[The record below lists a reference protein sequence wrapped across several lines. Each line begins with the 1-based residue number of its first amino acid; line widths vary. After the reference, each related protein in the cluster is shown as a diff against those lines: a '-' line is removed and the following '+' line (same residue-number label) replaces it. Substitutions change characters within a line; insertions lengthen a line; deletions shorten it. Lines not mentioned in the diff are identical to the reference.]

1 LNEEGITAWMLTG
14 AYHVPSPTITGSVE
28 KDVALIDR
36 VIGVKCAVS
45 DHRSAAPSGNQLASM
60 AAESRVGGLLGGKPG
75 VSVFHMG
82 SSKKGLQPLY
92 DILENSDVPI
102 GKLLPTHVN
111 RSESL
116 FEQALAFALKGG
128 VIDITT
134 SIPDPVAPA
143 EGIARAV
150 KAGVPLSRVT
160 LSSDGNGSQPLF
172 DAAGNLTGI
181 GVAGFESLLETL
193 QTLVNHYGFSL
204 ANALRP
210 LTTSVAAFLS
220 LDGKGEIRPGN
231 DADLLV
237 FSADLRIEQ
246 VYARG
251 KRMVNEGK
259 ACVKGTF
266 EPA

>member
-1 LNEEGITAWMLTG
+1 
-14 AYHVPSPTITGSVE
+14 
-28 KDVALIDR
+28 
-36 VIGVKCAVS
+36 
-45 DHRSAAPSGNQLASM
+45 
-60 AAESRVGGLLGGKPG
+60 
-75 VSVFHMG
+75 
-82 SSKKGLQPLY
+82 
-92 DILENSDVPI
+92 
-102 GKLLPTHVN
+102 
-111 RSESL
+111 
-116 FEQALAFALKGG
+116 G

-204 ANALRP
+204 TDALRP

>member
-1 LNEEGITAWMLTG
+1 M
-14 AYHVPSPTITGSVE
+14 
-28 KDVALIDR
+28 
-36 VIGVKCAVS
+36 
-45 DHRSAAPSGNQLASM
+45 
-60 AAESRVGGLLGGKPG
+60 
-75 VSVFHMG
+75 
-82 SSKKGLQPLY
+82 
-92 DILENSDVPI
+92 
-102 GKLLPTHVN
+102 
-111 RSESL
+111 
-116 FEQALAFALKGG
+116 
-128 VIDITT
+128 
-134 SIPDPVAPA
+134 
-143 EGIARAV
+143 
-150 KAGVPLSRVT
+150 T

-204 ANALRP
+204 TDALRP

-259 ACVKGTF
+259 ACVKV
-266 EPA
+266 PLNRRNSR

>member
-1 LNEEGITAWMLTG
+1 M
-14 AYHVPSPTITGSVE
+14 
-28 KDVALIDR
+28 
-36 VIGVKCAVS
+36 
-45 DHRSAAPSGNQLASM
+45 
-60 AAESRVGGLLGGKPG
+60 
-75 VSVFHMG
+75 
-82 SSKKGLQPLY
+82 
-92 DILENSDVPI
+92 PI

-193 QTLVNHYGFSL
+193 QTLVNHYGFSGQCS
-204 ANALRP
+204 A
-210 LTTSVAAFLS
+210 
-220 LDGKGEIRPGN
+220 
-231 DADLLV
+231 
-237 FSADLRIEQ
+237 SADDQRSRLPQSGRQ
-246 VYARG
+246 R
-251 KRMVNEGK
+251 RN
-259 ACVKGTF
+259 
-266 EPA
+266 PSR

>member
-1 LNEEGITAWMLTG
+1 M
-14 AYHVPSPTITGSVE
+14 
-28 KDVALIDR
+28 
-36 VIGVKCAVS
+36 
-45 DHRSAAPSGNQLASM
+45 
-60 AAESRVGGLLGGKPG
+60 
-75 VSVFHMG
+75 
-82 SSKKGLQPLY
+82 
-92 DILENSDVPI
+92 PI

-116 FEQALAFALKGG
+116 FEQAL
-128 VIDITT
+128 
-134 SIPDPVAPA
+134 
-143 EGIARAV
+143 
-150 KAGVPLSRVT
+150 
-160 LSSDGNGSQPLF
+160 
-172 DAAGNLTGI
+172 
-181 GVAGFESLLETL
+181 VAGFESLLETL

>member
-1 LNEEGITAWMLTG
+1 MRSLRPPFRRAQRESTRQHGRRITRWRPAGRQTRCQRFSYG
-14 AYHVPSPTITGSVE
+14 
-28 KDVALIDR
+28 
-36 VIGVKCAVS
+36 
-45 DHRSAAPSGNQLASM
+45 QQQ
-60 AAESRVGGLLGGKPG
+60 
-75 VSVFHMG
+75 
-82 SSKKGLQPLY
+82 KGLQPLY

-204 ANALRP
+204 TDALRP

>member
-1 LNEEGITAWMLTG
+1 
-14 AYHVPSPTITGSVE
+14 
-28 KDVALIDR
+28 
-36 VIGVKCAVS
+36 
-45 DHRSAAPSGNQLASM
+45 
-60 AAESRVGGLLGGKPG
+60 
-75 VSVFHMG
+75 
-82 SSKKGLQPLY
+82 
-92 DILENSDVPI
+92 
-102 GKLLPTHVN
+102 
-111 RSESL
+111 
-116 FEQALAFALKGG
+116 
-128 VIDITT
+128 
-134 SIPDPVAPA
+134 
-143 EGIARAV
+143 
-150 KAGVPLSRVT
+150 
-160 LSSDGNGSQPLF
+160 

-204 ANALRP
+204 TDALRP

-220 LDGKGEIRPGN
+220 LDDKGEIRPGN